1 MRILRPA
8 AVLLSVGLLAAC
20 SSSSQHGAARR
31 STTTGTAAVQAAA
44 ALTAAN
50 APVPLITGGQAQI
63 TQAGGQPSVS
73 VKPAIVDGKPASS
86 AATTFNVGGDTYAI
100 PGNAMPYLGTLL
112 DPRLFDVSYLKR
124 AGYSQLAALP
134 VTITWRHASH
144 SAVPG
149 ITSATHGATT
159 SGTVSSGAR
168 LGAALTAAIK
178 AAHGAP
184 NAQGPLAQVKRISL
198 APRPASAPISA
209 AGRPAPTAP
218 QAAPSSPAVA
228 PAVPLSSTQSQP
240 GKVYGLTVTVLGR
253 DGQPSTDAVV
263 AIQNLDNF
271 NAYHSVMGVST
282 GQISVSVPAGPYA
295 IEAYAQHDG
304 PLGSLFPD
312 SVSLVTAQATVGSNS
327 QVTLDARTAEPVTAQ
342 VPDTGA
348 AALMATMQFVR
359 RSADGNGF
367 SVGAQMFGSGLSTVL
382 TPVQFYATP
391 TRRPPLGSLGFA
403 DAWTFVP
410 LGSGLDS
417 PDIPYSYFLNF
428 ASAAGIPT
436 ALSHVVTAADL
447 ATVHDAF
454 PSTVDGNGDTF
465 FVTPFNPWGL
475 GSTYMYPDWM
485 PFPAPTQRDDYY
497 YASPGTVWRQ
507 SANGNVPP
515 LEDGIGVTATFGPY
529 VTYHPGEVTS
539 DTWNG
544 GPGVPQPQ
552 WEDMG
557 VSDPTINGGLL
568 PGFFSYA
575 SYPCPV
581 CRQGQLM
588 SFEAQESDGVPGHWD
603 TTFGYGTGVLSST
616 TPEQGTDDL
625 KFYANGVL
633 TQESGFSS
641 QVFPLLPGTAKY
653 AIDWTSTRPGSVWST
668 LGASVTSDW
677 TFTSGPAQSSKLPS
691 YEYCSPSPMLSCTYL
706 PLVFASYDFND
717 GLADQVPAP
726 GTETFT
732 VTGYHEAGDKAPTV
746 TQATVQVSF
755 DDGKTWTL
763 APATSL
769 GGGQFR
775 ISVTQ
780 PDSTGFASVRVFL
793 SDGAGDTLS
802 QTIIHAWALAATP
815 GTSSEGR

>member
-8 AVLLSVGLLAAC
+8 AALLTAGLLTGGLLAAC
-20 SSSSQHGAARR
+20 SGPSQHGAARR
-31 STTTGTAAVQAAA
+31 GTTAGTAAGQAAAASAA

-112 DPRLFDVSYLKR
+112 DPRLFDVSYLQR
-124 AGYSQLAALP
+124 AGYSRLPALP
-134 VTITWRHASH
+134 VTITWRYASH

-149 ITSATHGATT
+149 ITSAAHGTTT

-168 LGAALTAAIK
+168 LGAALTAGIK
-178 AAHGAP
+178 AARGAP
-184 NAQGPLAQVKRISL
+184 NVQGPLAQVKRISL
-198 APRPASAPISA
+198 APLPATA
-209 AGRPAPTAP
+209 AGSATARS
-218 QAAPSSPAVA
+218 APSSPEAA
-228 PAVPLSSTQSQP
+228 PAVPLSSTESHP

-263 AIQNLDNF
+263 AIQNLDSF
-271 NAYHSVMGVST
+271 NAYHSVTAVST
-282 GQISVSVPAGPYA
+282 GQVSVSVPAGPYA
-295 IEAYAQHDG
+295 IEAYAQTDG
-304 PLGSLFPD
+304 SFGAFFPEA
-312 SVSLVTAQATVGSNS
+312 VSLVTAQAMVGSNS
-327 QVTLDARTAEPVTAQ
+327 QVTLDARTAKPVTAQ
-342 VPDTGA
+342 VPDAGA

-359 RSADGNGF
+359 RSADGNGL
-367 SVGAQMFGSGLSTVL
+367 SVADQMYGSGLSTLL

-391 TRRPPLGSLGFA
+391 APRPQLGSLGFA
-403 DAWTFVP
+403 DSWTFVP
-410 LGSGLDS
+410 VGTGLAS
-417 PDIPYSYFLNF
+417 PDIPYSYLLNF
-428 ASAAGIPT
+428 ASADGIPT
-436 ALSHVVTAADL
+436 AQSHVVTAADL
-447 ATVHDAF
+447 ATVHESF

-465 FVTPFNPWGL
+465 LVAPYNPWGL
-475 GSTYMYPDWM
+475 GTFWLFPDWI

-497 YASPGTVWRQ
+497 YGTPGTVWRQ
-507 SANGNVPP
+507 LAEGNAPP
-515 LEDGIGVTATFGPY
+515 LDAPTPETAPFGPY

-552 WEDMG
+552 WQDMG
-557 VSDPTINGGLL
+557 VNDPTIGPLS
-568 PGFFSYA
+568 GFHTDL

-603 TTFGYGTGVLSST
+603 PVFGYGTGVVSST
-616 TPEQGTDDL
+616 TPGQGADDL

-641 QVFPLLPGTAKY
+641 QIFPLLPGTAKY
-653 AIDWTSTRPGSVWST
+653 AIDWTSTRPDSVWST
-668 LGASVTSDW
+668 LGTSVTSDW
-677 TFTSGPAQSSKLPS
+677 TFTSGPARSSKLPS
-691 YEYCSPSPMLSCTYL
+691 HEYCSPSPMLSCTYL
-706 PLVFASYDFND
+706 PLVFASYDFHD
-717 GLADQVPAP
+717 GLDGQVTAP

-732 VTGYHEAGDKAPTV
+732 VTGYHEAGDNAPAV

-755 DDGKTWTL
+755 DDGKTWTK

-769 GGGQFR
+769 GGGRFR

-802 QTIIHAWALAATP
+802 QTIIHAWALAAAS